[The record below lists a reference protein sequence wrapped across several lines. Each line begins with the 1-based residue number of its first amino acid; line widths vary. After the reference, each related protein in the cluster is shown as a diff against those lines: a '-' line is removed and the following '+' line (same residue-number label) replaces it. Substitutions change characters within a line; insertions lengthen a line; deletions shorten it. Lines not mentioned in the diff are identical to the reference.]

1 VTQLDDLMLDP
12 VPASLAPPRRWPM
25 ARAFRSEWSGWI
37 GCLVLAAFV
46 VLAVIAPGRY
56 GAQAVQLN
64 AANQYTGP
72 SAAHLLGTNA
82 LGQDVF
88 ARLLVA
94 TRLTLE
100 LAVGSAGLGLVLGL
114 LLGGVTAVAGRRT
127 RGFLLRVI
135 DTLLSFPALLI
146 AIFLITIIGPGEL
159 GAIIGVGAAESF
171 YFARIS
177 SSLGLSII
185 EQDYVQAA
193 RVTGVRRA
201 KLLRHYI
208 LPNQFE
214 TVVIAASGAV
224 SQCVVTIAAI
234 SFLGLGVQFP
244 QYDWGR
250 LLTDGVTGI
259 YLQPWGAI
267 GPAIAI
273 ALLAMGFGLV
283 GEALARASNPRV
295 WTAGTR
301 KQRKRALSRA
311 GGPDPG
317 LLRGPG
323 GEEAER

>member
-1 VTQLDDLMLDP
+1 VTQSDDLMTEP
-12 VPASLAPPRRWPM
+12 VPAGLEPARKWPM
-25 ARAFRSEWSGWI
+25 ARAFRSEWSGWVGAI
-37 GCLVLAAFV
+37 
-46 VLAVIAPGRY
+46 VLAVFVIVAIIAPGRY
-56 GAQAVQLN
+56 GAEAVQLN
-64 AANQYTGP
+64 AANEYAGP
-72 SAAHLLGTNA
+72 SGAHLLGTNA

-100 LAVGSAGLGLVLGL
+100 LAVGSAGVGLALGV

-127 RGFLLRVI
+127 RGFLLRTI

-146 AIFLITIIGPGEL
+146 AIFLITIIGPGAL
-159 GAIIGVGAAESF
+159 GAVIGVGAAESF

-177 SSLGLSII
+177 SSLGLSIV

-201 KLLRHYI
+201 KLLRHYV

-214 TVVIAASGAV
+214 TVVIAASAAV

-295 WTAGTR
+295 WTAGAR
-301 KQRKRALSRA
+301 SYRRQARADVLA
-311 GGPDPG
+311 PEIA
-317 LLRGPG
+317 LRGLG
-323 GEEAER
+323 DEGIQR